1 MFDNRNRAG
10 RFAAVVRCTSS
21 TFSSTLAD
29 LMMPAM
35 WLSFADDLTG
45 GHWGDDVVSTRGT
58 SERDG
63 QYNVCYGGDDR
74 MIGVATS

>member
-1 MFDNRNRAG
+1 
-10 RFAAVVRCTSS
+10 
-21 TFSSTLAD
+21 
-29 LMMPAM
+29 MMPAM